1 MCRMTE
7 KIPCISFYSI
17 FLSLSVQK
25 KKKKKILN
33 FLINKLEQ
41 QKRSNASRE
50 KIIFVG
56 VVRSL
61 QTKQNRKA
69 FLTKMNQPFHETKT
83 KNFSSEFL

>member
-7 KIPCISFYSI
+7 KYYAFLFIPYFYH
-17 FLSLSVQK
+17 FQFK
-25 KKKKKILN
+25 KKKEKKILN

>member
-17 FLSLSVQK
+17 FLSLSVQ
-25 KKKKKILN
+25 KKKKILN